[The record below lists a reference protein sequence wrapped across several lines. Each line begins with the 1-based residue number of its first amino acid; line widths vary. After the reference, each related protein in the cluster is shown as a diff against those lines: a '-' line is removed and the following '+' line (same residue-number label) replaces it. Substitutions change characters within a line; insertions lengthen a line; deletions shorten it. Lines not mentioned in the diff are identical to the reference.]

1 MAIKSKIYIKNPLH
15 PDGHRDDI
23 LIEGNRII
31 AIGDN
36 VTDEQVKGAKVIDG
50 SRKAVIPGLVNM
62 HTHSPMSFFRGFGD
76 DLDLMDWLNNM
87 IWPVEAHMTPEDI
100 YVGSKLACLE
110 MIKSGTSCFLDMYS
124 FPEGTAKAVDEMGL
138 RANLSYTVFDQGNP
152 KRAELDKQ
160 RLDFY
165 LKDFENYS
173 DRVQLSVGPHAIY
186 TVSGPMLQY
195 SHDFAKANNLLV
207 HIHMSETQGEVE
219 NCIKEHGKSPIRY
232 LNDLGILS
240 PHVVMAH
247 SLWLDSEEIQML
259 ADHGVSCVHNPASNM
274 KLASGY
280 RFKLEELKEKG
291 IKVGIGTDGVSS
303 SNNLDMFTAMKL
315 ASFLSKAWSGDP
327 KSAKSTDIFN
337 AATEVGAKILHLEA
351 GKIEVGMLADLA
363 ILDLDLPEMTPC
375 HNLISN
381 VVYSANGSVVD
392 TMIVDGKILM
402 EGRKVEG
409 EEEIMEELREVT
421 QDLFKRAG
429 KA

>member
-1 MAIKSKIYIKNPLH
+1 MTNKIHIKNPLL
-15 PDGHRDDI
+15 PDGKRADL
-23 LIEGNRII
+23 LIEGNRIA
-31 AIGDN
+31 AIGQ
-36 VTDEQVKGAKVIDG
+36 VTEEQTIGAKVIDA
-50 SRKAVIPGLVNM
+50 SRMAVIPGLINM
-62 HTHSPMSFFRGFGD
+62 HTHSPMSFFRGYGD

-124 FPEGTAKAVDEMGL
+124 FPEGTARAVEEMGL
-138 RANLSYTVFDQGNP
+138 RANLSYTVFDQWNP
-152 KRAELDKQ
+152 KRAELDKT

-165 LKDFENYS
+165 LKDFERYS

-186 TVSGPMLQY
+186 TVSGEMLQY

-207 HIHMSETQGEVE
+207 HIHMSETEREVQE
-219 NCIKEHGKSPIRY
+219 CIQKYGKSPIRY
-232 LNDLGILS
+232 MRDLGVLS

-247 SLWLDSEEIQML
+247 ALWLDDEEIEIL
-259 ADHGVSCVHNPASNM
+259 ADYGVSCVHNPASNM

-280 RFKLEELKEKG
+280 RFKFEAMRSKG

-327 KSAKSTDIFN
+327 KVAKSTDIFS
-337 AATEVGAKILHLEA
+337 AATEMGANILGIDA
-351 GKIEVGMLADLA
+351 GKIAVGKLADLA
-363 ILDLDLPEMTPC
+363 LLNLDTPEMTPC
-375 HNLISN
+375 HHLISN
-381 VVYSANGSVVD
+381 AVYSASGAVVD

-409 EEEIMEELREVT
+409 ELAIMDEVREVT
-421 QDLFKRAG
+421 KDLFNRAG
-429 KA
+429 KL

>member
-1 MAIKSKIYIKNPLH
+1 MTNKLYIKNPLL
-15 PDGHRDDI
+15 PSGKRANI
-23 LIEGNRII
+23 LIEGNRIA
-31 AIGDN
+31 AIGE
-36 VTDEQVKGAKVIDG
+36 VAEEQTVGAKVIDA
-50 SRKAVIPGLVNM
+50 SRMAAIPGLINM
-62 HTHSPMSFFRGFGD
+62 HTHSPMSFFRGYGD

-124 FPEGTAKAVDEMGL
+124 FPEGTARAVEEMGL

-186 TVSGPMLQY
+186 TVSGKMLQY

-207 HIHMSETQGEVE
+207 HIHMSETEGEVE
-219 NCIKEHGKSPIRY
+219 NCIKEHGVTPIRY
-232 LNDLGILS
+232 LNKLGVLS
-240 PHVVMAH
+240 PHVVIAH
-247 SLWLDSEEIQML
+247 ALWLDDEEIEIL
-259 ADHGVSCVHNPASNM
+259 ADNGVSCVHNPASNM
-274 KLASGY
+274 KLASGF
-280 RFKLEELKEKG
+280 RFKFEAMKAKG

-327 KSAKSTDIFN
+327 KVAKSTDIFR
-337 AATEVGAKILHLEA
+337 AATEVGADILGIDA
-351 GKIEVGMLADLA
+351 GRIEVGMLADLA
-363 ILDLDLPEMTPC
+363 LLDMDLPEMTPC

-381 VVYSANGSVVD
+381 AVYSANGSVVD
-392 TMIVDGKILM
+392 TMIVDGKVLM

-409 EEEIMEELREVT
+409 EEAIMEEVREVT
-421 QDLFKRAG
+421 KDLFGRAG
-429 KA
+429 KEIQ